1 MINNYIFDL
10 YGTLLHIHTDE
21 EKASLWMYMTRFYKR
36 KPEELKNLYKR
47 YCKEEF
53 ERQKACMNTNDPE
66 IDILHVFEKMHPMHS
81 IDVKHIATQFRNKS
95 REILELYTDTMDTL
109 SSLKRQGK
117 KIYLLSNAQEA
128 FTLDELDQMGLTH
141 LFDGICISSN
151 YGIKKPDV
159 RFMNYLLNTYQLR
172 IDESVMIG
180 NDFST
185 DIAIA
190 NKVGM
195 KAIHINTDHYSK
207 EYIKNQKYVFEEIET
222 LRQLL

>member
-1 MINNYIFDL
+1 
-10 YGTLLHIHTDE
+10 
-21 EKASLWMYMTRFYKR
+21 
-36 KPEELKNLYKR
+36 
-47 YCKEEF
+47 
-53 ERQKACMNTNDPE
+53 
-66 IDILHVFEKMHPMHS
+66 
-81 IDVKHIATQFRNKS
+81 
-95 REILELYTDTMDTL
+95 
-109 SSLKRQGK
+109 
-117 KIYLLSNAQEA
+117 
-128 FTLDELDQMGLTH
+128 MGLTH

-195 KAIHINTDHYSK
+195 QAIHINTDHYSK
-207 EYIKNQKYVFEEIET
+207 EFIENQKYAFEEIET